1 MGSGLF
7 AFAKPRNDGAPLCRA
22 PLQARRLRGPEAGH
36 KRRAHANHRVTP
48 MQSLAIS
55 TLTICGIEELPA
67 HSLRRVTHV
76 LSVLDPDWP
85 EIDAFGSYGEHT
97 RVTLRFHDIID
108 PAPGKIPPEPEHV
121 AQILRFGEGLREGV
135 GERVEG
141 HLLVHCHMGISR
153 STAAMLML
161 MAQNDADASEDAL
174 FERLRAVRPQ
184 AWPNSVMIG
193 FADEQL
199 GRGGRLTEGLR
210 RHYGH
215 QLKVQPQYTDW
226 MTRLGR
232 GRELAMAV

>member
-1 MGSGLF
+1 M
-7 AFAKPRNDGAPLCRA
+7 
-22 PLQARRLRGPEAGH
+22 
-36 KRRAHANHRVTP
+36 RRAHANQRVFA

-76 LSVLDPDWP
+76 LSVLDPDHP
-85 EIDAFGSYGEHT
+85 EIDAFGAYGEHH

-108 PAPGKIPPEPEHV
+108 PAPGQIHPEPEHV

-135 GERVEG
+135 SERVEG

-161 MAQNDADASEDAL
+161 MAQNDPDASADDL
-174 FERLRAVRPQ
+174 FERLRTVRPQ

-193 FADEQL
+193 FADAQL
-199 GRGGRLTEGLR
+199 GRGGRLTEALR
-210 RHYGH
+210 RHYGR
-215 QLKVQPQYTDW
+215 QLLAEPRYTDW

>member
-1 MGSGLF
+1 M
-7 AFAKPRNDGAPLCRA
+7 
-22 PLQARRLRGPEAGH
+22 
-36 KRRAHANHRVTP
+36 RRAHANQRVTT
-48 MQSLAIS
+48 MQSLSIS

-67 HSLRRVTHV
+67 HSLRSVSHV
-76 LSVLDPDWP
+76 LSLLDPGLP
-85 EIDAFGSYGEHT
+85 EIDTFGTYGEHH
-97 RVTLRFHDIID
+97 RVTLRFHDILG
-108 PAPGKIPPEPEHV
+108 PSQGMIPPQPRHV
-121 AQILRFGEGLREGV
+121 EQILQFGEGLREGV
-135 GERVEG
+135 GERIEG

-232 GRELAMAV
+232 GRELEMAV